1 LPVVVVANGKTGIW
15 VDVQW
20 SCNEPMV
27 ELLLRSISAELSW
40 NHDNLEGSVCCDLEA
55 SYHNMEKAGLKT

>member
-1 LPVVVVANGKTGIW
+1 M
-15 VDVQW
+15 DVQW

-40 NHDNLEGSVCCDLEA
+40 DHDNLEGSVSCDLEA